1 MGDVLGLQ
9 RGDADHAGPRLQR
22 HGRGG
27 GTFTNLNVESGT
39 STFPTPTNDG
49 DLPVSDIVRDDPK
62 GTLYVATD
70 FGVLE
75 GKKDGTNGWKVTKGM
90 PRFEVMHLE
99 IEPSARV
106 ATCVDKKS
114 CPNVIYAATHSQ
126 GIWRM
131 TLP

>member
-1 MGDVLGLQ
+1 
-9 RGDADHAGPRLQR
+9 
-22 HGRGG
+22 
-27 GTFTNLNVESGT
+27 
-39 STFPTPTNDG
+39 
-49 DLPVSDIVRDDPK
+49 
-62 GTLYVATD
+62 
-70 FGVLE
+70 
-75 GKKDGTNGWKVTKGM
+75 M

-106 ATCVDKKS
+106 ATCVDKKKT

>member
-1 MGDVLGLQ
+1 VGDVLGLQ
-9 RGDADHAGPRLQR
+9 HCHADHAGPRLQR
-22 HGRGG
+22 HRG

-39 STFPTPTNDG
+39 ASFPTPANDG

-62 GTLYVATD
+62 GTLYVSTD
-70 FGVLE
+70 FGVVE

-106 ATCVDKKS
+106 ATCVDKKKT